1 MAGRRG
7 LQRLPARLGP
17 SLTFIAD
24 QSRAE
29 RSEQTCSKP
38 APAAPRLTPLRPDAL
53 PPAPARRRA
62 FNLPE
67 DSELNITFTCDEPTT
82 GAAPE
87 EQPPPPSWSPSSEPR
102 ILHCPRCLRF
112 ARTYSYMHAARLRTH
127 AWCTRT
133 RVPTPGA
140 RAHVCPH
147 LPHAPTPRLRCAC
160 AAWHAAPLRRRP
172 IVPPAPTPLACR
184 RWVAAD
190 APRRGGVRCGGA
202 LRLGLRRAPHVHAH
216 PHPAHHVG
224 CVW

>member
-1 MAGRRG
+1 MRQQAAPGLQGQQEDRVTVAGRRG

-17 SLTFIAD
+17 SLTLIAD

-87 EQPPPPSWSPSSEPR
+87 EQPPPPSWSPTSEPR

-112 ARTYSYMHAARLRTH
+112 ARTCSYTHAARARTH
-127 AWCTRT
+127 AWCTRA
-133 RVPTPGA
+133 RVPTPA
-140 RAHVCPH
+140 PR
-147 LPHAPTPRLRCAC
+147 PHAPA
-160 AAWHAAPLRRRP
+160 
-172 IVPPAPTPLACR
+172 
-184 RWVAAD
+184 
-190 APRRGGVRCGGA
+190 A
-202 LRLGLRRAPHVHAH
+202 LRLRRMARCATAPPPHCAACTNPLGLQTLGR
-216 PHPAHHVG
+216 
-224 CVW
+224 C